1 MAGSRQTV
9 PSGTA
14 SEILDIAERFV
25 QSRGFNGF
33 SYADVSSELG
43 ITKAALHYHFPGKA
57 ELGQSLVSR
66 YTDRFIAALGAID
79 AKGMPAPDKLLAY
92 CDLYRATLRGQ
103 RMCLCGMLAAEY
115 DTLGEPMRDA
125 IVTFF
130 EHNQTWLAALLETG
144 REAGP
149 CTSPVQPSKLPE
161 RSWPPWKGRCWWPGR
176 TETPPSSTLSSTASS
191 SASYQHAPFVLSE
204 GRGPRPGVDVMV
216 QCYVAAPSH
225 PEEEAPVAA
234 FGRPPPDRGDRAQ
247 GRWLDDRV
255 G

>member
-144 REAGP
+144 REAGALHFAGP
-149 CTSPVQPSKLPE
+149 AEQAA
-161 RSWPPWKGRCWWPGR
+161 R
-176 TETPPSSTLSSTASS
+176 T
-191 SASYQHAPFVLSE
+191 V
-204 GRGPRPGVDVMV
+204 
-216 QCYVAAPSH
+216 VAAL
-225 PEEEAPVAA
+225 EGAMLVA
-234 FGRPPPDRGDRAQ
+234 RPYRDATVLDAVIDR
-247 GRWLDDRV
+247 LLV
-255 G
+255 GFVPTRTLCT